1 MSGKLL
7 ADCVS
12 SPDCD
17 LSREHTSVQSALSII
32 RRAEDRS
39 WCGLKSSAL
48 LLHKFT
54 TTKSDKAN
62 FLHSCS
68 NERRA
73 IITEF
78 QTENISPS
86 STTSGNGSNSLAGLP
101 WGFPVEDSDSVLVVH
116 ARAGNFS
123 TIRGESNLHNSH
135 SERAGSHEDLLLSLV
150 VPNTKF
156 GPFTDLA
163 SGANWLS
170 RVDSHAVD
178 IIGVTTEES
187 LSIGSFVINDSES
200 SSVVQELS
208 AIVTVEQVVAGVV
221 ASVTVNVLEVELSF
235 RSRGVGLPWLIRGRF
250 HVVDDGLAGDD
261 GHELVAL
268 FLLLFKHASFLG
280 SICGLSLTLIDG
292 LLTEGINLVF
302 KVIVDIRSTALAV
315 TEIGSELLF
324 VHDLSVTQDS

>member
-1 MSGKLL
+1 
-7 ADCVS
+7 
-12 SPDCD
+12 
-17 LSREHTSVQSALSII
+17 
-32 RRAEDRS
+32 
-39 WCGLKSSAL
+39 
-48 LLHKFT
+48 
-54 TTKSDKAN
+54 
-62 FLHSCS
+62 
-68 NERRA
+68 
-73 IITEF
+73 
-78 QTENISPS
+78 
-86 STTSGNGSNSLAGLP
+86 
-101 WGFPVEDSDSVLVVH
+101 
-116 ARAGNFS
+116 
-123 TIRGESNLHNSH
+123 
-135 SERAGSHEDLLLSLV
+135 
-150 VPNTKF
+150 
-156 GPFTDLA
+156 
-163 SGANWLS
+163 
-170 RVDSHAVD
+170 VDSHAVD

-250 HVVDDGLAGDD
+250 HVVGDGLAGDD

-302 KVIVDIRSTALAV
+302 KVIVDIRSIALAV